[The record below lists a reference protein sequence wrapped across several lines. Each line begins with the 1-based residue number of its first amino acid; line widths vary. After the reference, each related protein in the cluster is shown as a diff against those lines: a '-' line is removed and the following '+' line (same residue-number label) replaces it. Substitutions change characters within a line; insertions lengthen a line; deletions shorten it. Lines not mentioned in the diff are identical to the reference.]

1 MPDWSQTS
9 EDLIQG
15 QVTGSVS
22 NKWNAVRN
30 YNRRWPVEFTL
41 DLEYP
46 DPIGMPTAIPVDV
59 VVTWLV
65 GVPLG
70 IAIRIRSRAA
80 YIGSATNTG
89 ILRDMRC
96 WYSS

>member
-1 MPDWSQTS
+1 MPDGFQTS

-15 QVTGSVS
+15 QVIGSVS
-22 NKWNAVRN
+22 NKRNAVRN
-30 YNRRWPVEFTL
+30 YTGRWPVEFTL

-59 VVTWLV
+59 AVTWLV
-65 GVPLG
+65 GVTLG
-70 IAIRIRSRAA
+70 IAIRVRSRAA

-89 ILRDMRC
+89 ILRDVRC